1 LSVQYR
7 VVFGKKDE
15 VVEGPDDADVVLR
28 IDARDAALDPTE
40 AYMRGRLKAEGHTG
54 ALFAVLRS
62 GAAAEAINR
71 LASRP

>member
-1 LSVQYR
+1 MSVQYR
-7 VVFGKKDE
+7 VSFGKKDE
-15 VVEGPDDADVVLR
+15 VVDGPDDADVVLR
-28 IDARDAALDPTE
+28 IEARDAEMDPTE

-62 GAAAEAINR
+62 GEAADVISR